1 MSSDGE
7 KILSFFQSQAS
18 IFVPEVMSTDIHA
31 PVSGQF
37 LFQKDVIWKDETGC
51 LDLLFQAAS
60 ANSDVKRAPQYRALK
75 IIYPS
80 LQGFFLEE
88 CNVQDVLK
96 FYDYYNVL
104 KLLSNAFSPCE
115 ILDQVSFT
123 LSASSFGF
131 LLLRSYNYI
140 IMDTNMTLPFRY

>member
-1 MSSDGE
+1 MTGDGE
-7 KILSFFQSQAS
+7 KVLNFFQSEAS
-18 IFVPEVMSTDIHA
+18 IFVPEVLSTDTHA
-31 PVSGQF
+31 LVSGQF

-51 LDLLFQAAS
+51 LDLLFQTAF
-60 ANSDVKRAPQYRALK
+60 ANSDGKRAPQYRALK

-104 KLLSNAFSPCE
+104 KLLSNAFSPRE

-123 LSASSFGF
+123 LPALSFDF
-131 LLLRSYNYI
+131 LPIHLI
-140 IMDTNMTLPFRY
+140 IT